1 MFIGS
6 IGQKNTNRHKRPSTL
21 KIILVLGLLSLAYL
35 LASYFV
41 RPSASSRGTSP
52 AAVSDAPS
60 DLLGLL
66 WSDPHFSIAPK
77 SSETH
82 AVYAY
87 SVIPGGVKNAK
98 ELREALRRDPVVAA
112 HYANFNVSSSRLI
125 HLTSARKV
133 HVSYRIGNEVFW
145 TRKQLT
151 LRPEET
157 LLTDGTHFAR
167 TRCGNRVAEVPDG
180 PPSPAEPPIETLDK
194 PVFPRPLEFPTDS
207 PPEAP
212 IWAENSAPILLPLTG
227 PAVPVVP
234 GAGGPPF
241 LPIGPIIPC
250 CAGPGKPSTPS
261 QPTPPPPPLPPGP
274 PVATPEPSSFVQ
286 LVVGVAGV
294 LLFLRFRS
302 R

>member
-1 MFIGS
+1 
-6 IGQKNTNRHKRPSTL
+6 
-21 KIILVLGLLSLAYL
+21 LAYL

-52 AAVSDAPS
+52 AAASDAPS

-66 WSDPHFSIAPK
+66 WSDPDFSIASK
-77 SSETH
+77 SKETR

-87 SVIPGGVKNAK
+87 SVIPGGVKSAK
-98 ELREALRRDPVVAA
+98 ELQEALKHDPVAAA
-112 HYANFNVSSSRLI
+112 HYANFNVSSSRLV
-125 HLTSARKV
+125 HLSNMRKV
-133 HVSYRIGNEVFW
+133 HVSYRIGSQVFW
-145 TRKQLT
+145 TGKQLT
-151 LRPEET
+151 LRPGET

-180 PPSPAEPPIETLDK
+180 PSSPAEPPIETFDK
-194 PVFPRPLEFPTDS
+194 PVFPRPPAFPTDS

-212 IWAENSAPILLPLTG
+212 IWAENPTPIFLPLTG
-227 PAVPVVP
+227 PTAPVVP

-250 CAGPGKPSTPS
+250 CAGPGKPSTP
-261 QPTPPPPPLPPGP
+261 PPLPPGP
-274 PVATPEPSSFVQ
+274 PVATPEPSSFVL
-286 LVVGVAGV
+286 LVVGFAGI
-294 LLFLRFRS
+294 LSFLRFRS